1 MGKREHKTNRE
12 AERKP
17 ESPGRKARKVEKNN
31 HRSSKDKSTSRNVR
45 EVEERKAKIKGI
57 EKQEQRMW
65 IKKMRVQTAPYIE
78 KQHVTQM
85 REQQKTTG
93 EKKGKGLISGATS
106 VVQGKYGGYTQY
118 ITCVL

>member
-17 ESPGRKARKVEKNN
+17 EVPGRKARKVEKNN
-31 HRSSKDKSTSRNVR
+31 RRSNKNKSTSRNVR
-45 EVEERKAKIKGI
+45 EVEGRKAKIKGI
-57 EKQEQRMW
+57 KKQEQRMW

-85 REQQKTTG
+85 GEQQKTTG

-106 VVQGKYGGYTQY
+106 VVQGKSGGYTQY
-118 ITCVL
+118 ITCAL